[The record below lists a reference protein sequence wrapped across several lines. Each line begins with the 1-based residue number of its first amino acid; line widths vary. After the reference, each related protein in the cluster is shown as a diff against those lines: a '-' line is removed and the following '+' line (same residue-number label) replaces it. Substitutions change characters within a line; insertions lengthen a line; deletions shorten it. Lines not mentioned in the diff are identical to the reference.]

1 MISHIRLFKIKRVGD
16 ATYGELKAIES
27 YLTWLKLERK
37 IDFEEYSLF
46 KECHVRKDLLSL
58 YKTTY
63 FSNIWDFERSAKTVA
78 ELPQGNCAYEWIL
91 RDRPKMSL
99 CGVSEITEK
108 EIDNMVND
116 CQKILYS
123 VNNILK
129 MIEKSQ
135 DLVRESS
142 LGFYDYIDDYTYV
155 LRKTICMLEIAL
167 GETNFVDEMILCE
180 YILE

>member
-27 YLTWLKLERK
+27 YLAWLKLERK
-37 IDFEEYSLF
+37 IDFEEYSPF

-63 FSNIWDFERSAKTVA
+63 FSNICDFERSAETVA
-78 ELPQGNCAYEWIL
+78 ELPRGNCAYEWIL
-91 RDRPKMSL
+91 RNSPIMSL

-108 EIDNMVND
+108 GVGNMMND
-116 CQKILYS
+116 CQKILYA
-123 VNNILK
+123 VNNILE

-135 DLVRESS
+135 DLVSESY
-142 LGFYDYIDDYTYV
+142 LGFYDYIDDYVYV
-155 LRKTICMLEIAL
+155 LRKTLRMLETAL
-167 GETNFVDEMILCE
+167 AETNFVDEMILCE